1 MESNLRKINNIVVWL
16 LEYRSF
22 DPTLKFLETDD
33 SGRQAENR
41 L

>member
-22 DPTLKFLETDD
+22 DPTLMFLETDD